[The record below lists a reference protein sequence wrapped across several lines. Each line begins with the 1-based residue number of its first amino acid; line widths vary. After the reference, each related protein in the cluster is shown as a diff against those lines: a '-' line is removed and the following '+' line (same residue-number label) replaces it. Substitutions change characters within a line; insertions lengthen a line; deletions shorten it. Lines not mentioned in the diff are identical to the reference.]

1 MDPPGSWLS
10 PIKREQQ
17 DVDLEQMPDFSQF
30 LREEKIEIEMNQVEQ
45 DMACDMESSI
55 PLSRMGSL
63 PQEIIEQYTSLI
75 LPLMIR
81 IKLFYCG
88 TRTDRVPL
96 QNIVPHRSRDLCIP
110 RPAQSQLAC
119 SLAKATAL
127 RVPPLKMSI
136 VFHHPQCHCW
146 TLDHRSFT
154 SPQVEIRPRGQAQ
167 SIRGVSSTYT
177 DQYKFDIYNH

>member
-1 MDPPGSWLS
+1 MDPPGSWPS

-17 DVDLEQMPDFSQF
+17 DGDLEQMPSFSQ
-30 LREEKIEIEMNQVEQ
+30 LLPEEKKEIERGQVEQ
-45 DMACDMESSI
+45 DMVCDMESSI

-75 LPLMIR
+75 LSLMIR
-81 IKLFYCG
+81 IERFCCP
-88 TRTDRVPL
+88 TRTNRVPL
-96 QNIVPHRSRDLCIP
+96 QNIVPDRSRDLCIP

-119 SLAKATAL
+119 SLSKATAL

-136 VFHHPQCHCW
+136 VFHHPQRYCW
-146 TLDHRSFT
+146 TLDHRRFT

-167 SIRGVSSTYT
+167 SIRGVSPTYT